1 MDGEPLAVRNP
12 ARPAMT
18 LQHVFLPPAGRVEAI
33 VTGPPAGAHAALRTL
48 CVDTGPA
55 GDINPAEVLADIV
68 PAAVSPEPMRTVPV
82 TMQPP
87 AYRSVAG
94 VAAAKRAPPSFTLTF
109 TEHDHGFFINNRKFT
124 LDAKP
129 MTTVQVGSY
138 QHWRIVNKADE
149 MHPFHIH
156 QVHFLTYAVNGRAV
170 PDPVWLDTVNV
181 PKQSTVDVV
190 LDFTDPVIRGMA
202 VFHCHILNHED
213 KGMMAK
219 VLFR

>member
-1 MDGEPLAVRNP
+1 
-12 ARPAMT
+12 MT
-18 LQHVFLPPAGRVEAI
+18 LSHVFVPPAGRVEAI

-55 GDINPAEVLADIV
+55 GDINPAAVLADIV
-68 PAAVSPEPMRTVPV
+68 PAAAAPEPMRTVPV
-82 TMQPP
+82 SAQPP
-87 AYRSVAG
+87 VYKSVAG
-94 VAAAKRAPPSFTLTF
+94 VPAAQLAPPSFTVIF
-109 TEHDHGFFINNRKFT
+109 TEHDHGFFINNQKFA

-129 MTTVQVGSY
+129 MTTVHIGSY
-138 QHWRIVNKADE
+138 QHWRIANKADE

-219 VLFR
+219 VLFK